1 MAELEDK
8 IERLETEITQ
18 IKIDIQEVL
27 VDLREVMF
35 RDRNPLSG
43 PMAEAPVEAA
53 T

>member
-8 IERLETEITQ
+8 IERLESEIRK
-18 IKIDIQEVL
+18 IKIDIHEVL
-27 VDLREVMF
+27 VDLRELMF
-35 RDRNPLSG
+35 RDQNPLSG